1 MTKVNT
7 KERAEKA
14 VQLFS
19 KGYNCAQA
27 VYATFSDIME
37 LDQTLAARIV
47 GSFGGGM
54 GKLQETC
61 GAVTGMVGVISMLHD
76 TSDNKVPTA
85 KMQNYGHVRDV
96 VESFRRENGSIIC
109 RELRSDA
116 IAEKISCKELVRRA
130 TTTVAEHINSLE
142 D

>member
-7 KERAEKA
+7 EERADKA

-19 KGYNCAQA
+19 EGYNCAQA
-27 VYATFSDIME
+27 VYVAFSDIME
-37 LDQTLAARIV
+37 LNKTLAARIV

-54 GKLQETC
+54 GKMQETC

-76 TSDNKVPTA
+76 TSNNKAPIA
-85 KMQNYGHVRDV
+85 KMQNYEHVRAV
-96 VESFRRENGSIIC
+96 VEHFRTQNGSIIC

-116 IAEKISCKELVRRA
+116 VVEKVSCKELVRRA
-130 TTTVAEHINSLE
+130 ARTVAEHINSL
-142 D
+142 